1 MIYRR
6 FYFVIIVYL
15 VWMILLA
22 LAFAFSYG
30 KDLTYTIM
38 SLISLVFVTISF
50 GVWLNRTNKKL
61 AFFFSAVRNEDTSL
75 FFPEGVGFA
84 NEKLLNRSLNELN
97 TRLKNAR
104 INIELQEK
112 FYKSIM
118 ERISTGIVS
127 FYNNGVVEYT
137 NPEIKRMFSMD
148 QISHISKLNSID
160 PKLTDL
166 LLKIESGEQKR
177 INVKVNHNLLSLAV
191 HAQTI
196 IIQNREV
203 KIVTLQDIKSE
214 LDMHEMDSWQKLI
227 RILNHE
233 IMNSVAPITSL
244 SSTIS
249 GFYRDGEDQRRPEL
263 ITPRII
269 SDTIRGLNIIEDHGK
284 GLIHFVESYRSL
296 TQLPKPEFT
305 RVNIREFFERITI
318 LVNSY
323 YDSEGKKNKIRPVIT
338 SRVIPGDLTLMAD
351 DKLLAQVFLNVVKNS
366 IEAFANPVNS
376 HANSVTHNKILLEGS
391 RSSDGRIILTV
402 QDNGPGMDAE
412 TVEKIFVPFF
422 TTKESG
428 SGIGLSLSRQIIRI
442 HNGNISCDSA
452 PGIGTTI
459 SMIF

>member
-1 MIYRR
+1 MVLYLAG
-6 FYFVIIVYL
+6 VIL
-15 VWMILLA
+15 FA
-22 LAFAFSYG
+22 FAFAFSIG
-30 KDLTYTIM
+30 KDLAY
-38 SLISLVFVTISF
+38 SLISLFVLVLISVSF
-50 GVWLNRTNKKL
+50 GIWLNRTNKKL
-61 AFFFSAVRNEDTSL
+61 AYFFSAVRNEDTSL
-75 FFPEGVGFA
+75 FFPEETGFA
-84 NEKLLNRSLNELN
+84 NEKILNRSLNELN

-118 ERISTGIVS
+118 EKIRTGIIS
-127 FYNNGVVEYT
+127 FYNNGVVEFT
-137 NPEIKRMFSMD
+137 NPEIKRMFGLE
-148 QISHISKLNSID
+148 QIPHISKLRAID
-160 PKLTDL
+160 PKLVEIL
-166 LLKIESGEQKR
+166 ENIESGDQRR
-177 INVKVNHNLLSLAV
+177 INVKVNHKLLSLAI
-191 HAQTI
+191 HAQSI
-196 IIQNREV
+196 VIQNNEI

-249 GFYRDGEDQRRPEL
+249 GFYKDGENQRSPEV

-296 TQLPKPEFT
+296 TQLPKPEFI
-305 RVNIREFFERITI
+305 RVNIQEFFERITI

-323 YDSEGKKNKIRPVIT
+323 YDSDDETNPMNQIIKASVTPE
-338 SRVIPGDLTLMAD
+338 DLTLMAD
-351 DKLLAQVFLNVVKNS
+351 DKLLAQVFINVIKNS
-366 IEAFANPVNS
+366 IEAFGKIS
-376 HANSVTHNKILLEGS
+376 EGDQILLNGS
-391 RSSDGRIILTV
+391 RNPDGRVVLSV
-402 QDNGPGMDAE
+402 QDNGPGMDTE

-442 HNGNISCDSA
+442 HNGNISCDSTL
-452 PGIGTTI
+452 GSGTTI
-459 SMIF
+459 TMIF

>member
-1 MIYRR
+1 
-6 FYFVIIVYL
+6 V
-15 VWMILLA
+15 ILLA

-38 SLISLVFVTISF
+38 SLIGLVLVTLSF

-61 AFFFSAVRNEDTSL
+61 AFFFSAVRNDDTSQ

-84 NEKLLNRSLNELN
+84 DEKLLNRSLNELN
-97 TRLKNAR
+97 TRLKNAK

-118 ERISTGIVS
+118 ERISTGIIS
-127 FYNNGVVEYT
+127 FYNDGVVEYT
-137 NPEIKRMFSMD
+137 NPEIKHMFGVD

-160 PKLTDL
+160 PKLTEL
-166 LLKIESGEQKR
+166 LVKIESGEQKR

-196 IIQNREV
+196 IIQNRKI
-203 KIVTLQDIKSE
+203 KIVTIQDIKSE

-244 SSTIS
+244 SSTLS
-249 GFYRDGEDQRRPEL
+249 GYYKTGEDELEPEF
-263 ITPRII
+263 ITSRII

-284 GLIHFVESYRSL
+284 GLINFVESYRSL
-296 TQLPKPEFT
+296 TQLPKPEFKN
-305 RVNIREFFERITI
+305 VNIEEFFERITI

-323 YDSEGKKNKIRPVIT
+323 LDSIGEYNEIRPLIKTNVK
-338 SRVIPGDLTLMAD
+338 PAGLTLIAD
-351 DKLLAQVFLNVVKNS
+351 DKLLAQVFVNVLKNS
-366 IEAFANPVNS
+366 IEAFDRKRNDNEIAINASKNY
-376 HANSVTHNKILLEGS
+376 
-391 RSSDGRIILTV
+391 DGRIVITIS
-402 QDNGPGMDAE
+402 DNGPGMDSDTA
-412 TVEKIFVPFF
+412 EKIFIPFF

-428 SGIGLSLSRQIIRI
+428 TGIGLSLSRQIMRI
-442 HNGNISCDSA
+442 HNGNITCDSI
-452 PGIGTTI
+452 PGKGTTI
-459 SMIF
+459 TLLM

>member
-1 MIYRR
+1 MIYKR
-6 FYFVIIVYL
+6 FYLVIVAYL
-15 VWMILLA
+15 ACIILITM
-22 LAFAFSYG
+22 AFAFSVG
-30 KDLTYTIM
+30 KDLVYSI
-38 SLISLVFVTISF
+38 ISLFILVILTVSF
-50 GVWLNRTNKKL
+50 GFWLNITNKKL

-75 FFPEGVGFA
+75 IFTEGVGFA
-84 NEKLLNRSLNELN
+84 NEKLLNKSLNELN
-97 TRLKNAR
+97 TKLKNAK

-118 ERISTGIVS
+118 ERINTGIIS
-127 FYNNGVVEYT
+127 FSNNGVVEFT
-137 NPEIKRMFSMD
+137 NPEIKRMFGFD
-148 QISHISKLNSID
+148 QISHINRLKNID
-160 PKLTDL
+160 PKLVEL
-166 LLKIESGEQKR
+166 LEKIESGEQKR
-177 INVKVNHNLLSLAV
+177 INVKVNHYLLSLSV

-196 IIQNREV
+196 IMQNREV

-244 SSTIS
+244 SSTLS
-249 GFYRDGEDQRRPEL
+249 GFYKSCEGQRSPEH
-263 ITPRII
+263 ITPKII

-305 RVNIREFFERITI
+305 RVNIKEFYERIII
-318 LVNSY
+318 LINSY
-323 YDSEGKKNKIRPVIT
+323 YDSDSKMNMIRPGIT
-338 SRVIPGDLTLMAD
+338 ATVIPDDLTIMAD
-351 DKLLAQVFLNVVKNS
+351 DKLLAQVFINVIKNS
-366 IEAFANPVNS
+366 VEAFGKSKQGDAISINAEKSP
-376 HANSVTHNKILLEGS
+376 
-391 RSSDGRIILTV
+391 DGRIILTV
-402 QDNGPGMDAE
+402 QDNGPGMDVE

-442 HNGNISCDSA
+442 HNGNITCDST

>member
-1 MIYRR
+1 MVLYLAG
-6 FYFVIIVYL
+6 VILFAI
-15 VWMILLA
+15 
-22 LAFAFSYG
+22 AFAFSFG
-30 KDLTYTIM
+30 NDLTYSIM
-38 SLISLVFVTISF
+38 SLFCLTLISVSF

-61 AFFFSAVRNEDTSL
+61 AYFFSAVRNEDTSL
-75 FFPEGVGFA
+75 FFPEGIGFA

-118 ERISTGIVS
+118 EKIRTGIIS
-127 FYNNGVVEYT
+127 FYNNGVVEFT
-137 NPEIKRMFSMD
+137 NPEIKRMFGLE
-148 QISHISKLNSID
+148 QIPHISKLRIID
-160 PKLTDL
+160 PKLVEIL
-166 LLKIESGEQKR
+166 ENIESGEQRR
-177 INVKVNHNLLSLAV
+177 INVKVNHQLLSLAI
-191 HAQTI
+191 HAQAI
-196 IIQNREV
+196 VIQNNEI

-249 GFYRDGEDQRRPEL
+249 GFYKEGKEQRSPEY
-263 ITPRII
+263 ITPKII

-296 TQLPKPEFT
+296 TQLPKPEFI
-305 RVNIREFFERITI
+305 RVNIQEFFERITI

-323 YDSEGKKNKIRPVIT
+323 YDTEDGSNKVNQMIKTNVTPE
-338 SRVIPGDLTLMAD
+338 DLTLMAD
-351 DKLLAQVFLNVVKNS
+351 DKLLAQVFINVIKNS
-366 IEAFANPVNS
+366 VEAFGKIS
-376 HANSVTHNKILLEGS
+376 DGDEILLNGF
-391 RSSDGRIILTV
+391 RNPDGRVVLSV

-442 HNGNISCDSA
+442 NNGNISCDSVQ
-452 PGIGTTI
+452 GHGTI
-459 SMIF
+459 VSMIF